1 MKKTILLLFLI
12 CTLGVQAQNDYWTSY
27 TFEVEPQNVSTVYNL
42 VDSYYKA
49 HKAAGVS
56 VRLFENHFKD
66 HGNNYTHAIVFSGSL
81 DAMGAMYGG
90 GPNEGFDLFITRL
103 NQHIKAGYSSSMGYG
118 VGAYSGGEGPFPYR
132 RMFMLKVNNANAFEA
147 EFNKFNAQHNPN
159 GRMIFLGGISSG
171 RSAAGETH
179 FVITAFKDFKTAMGG
194 VMELIPADQRE
205 AWGKAWD
212 ASNQAGGG
220 AEMISN
226 SMRILMGEW

>member
-118 VGAYSGGEGPFPYR
+118 VAGYTGGDGPFPFR
-132 RMFMLKVNNANAFEA
+132 RMFMVKVENAAAFEA
-147 EFNKFNAQHNPN
+147 AWDKWNSEHNPE
-159 GRMIFLGGISSG
+159 GRMIVLGNIISG

-179 FVITAFKDFKTAMGG
+179 FMIAGFKSFKAAMAG
-194 VMELIPADQRE
+194 VGALIPENQRE
-205 AWGKAWD
+205 AYGEAWQEY
-212 ASNQAGGG
+212 ASTNGG
-220 AEMISN
+220 MTIIST
-226 SMRILMGEW
+226 SLRILLGEW